1 MMPQEVIEILTS
13 NIDTL
18 WVINCAILVFI
29 MQAGFMCMETGLSRH
44 KNSINVALKNA
55 ADFGVSVVIFWIFG
69 FGIMFGTSFNGF
81 FGTDLFFFKTD
92 KAEYMTYF
100 VFQAMFVAT
109 AATIISGAVAER
121 MKFNGYLIMT
131 ILATGI
137 IYPIVG
143 HWAWS
148 SSYLSKYD
156 TVDQLLAVTETV
168 KTTGW
173 LSDLGFVDFAGSTIV
188 HSVGGWIALA
198 AVIILG
204 PRIGKYSDANKGKFT
219 GSSFPLAVLG
229 TLILWFGW
237 FGFNGGSNGAMDE
250 TVPLILINT
259 FLAAAFGLL
268 TGLGISYLRFKKP
281 EPFYIILGPLAG
293 LVAITAGCNSMTSV
307 TSIFVGIV
315 GAIIAIVINEVL
327 NKYEIDDVVGAVP
340 VHLAAGVW
348 GTLAVGLFSDLTILD
363 TGLDRFAQI
372 KIQLIGII
380 VIGLFSFISSFIILS
395 LFNKFYPLRVSPMQ
409 EELGLNIAE
418 HNAVS
423 IEHDLISILDK
434 QSESGDLKVRGPQ
447 DPFTAGGVI
456 GLYYNKLMSKLETSE
471 EERSKWRERI
481 SKEVK
486 LAVKVQENFLPK
498 RNLKNYP
505 VHGINIAAREVSGD
519 FFSFYPHNDSIYFI
533 IADVAGKGI
542 HAGMVMAKAS
552 TLFEVL
558 SQSKLDPDEMAFH
571 MNNDLNQTKTSGMFV
586 TSIVGE
592 YNLITDEIRWV
603 NAGHQP
609 AVLRDENGKYS
620 QFESSAP
627 PLGVIKQKEKNIYI
641 TNKTKLNGSRF
652 YAFTDGL
659 SESLDDKGEEIGI
672 EGSIEIIE
680 ENFNTDTSKQL
691 DKITKTIMD
700 TSQSRDLSDDL
711 TLISIGK

>member
-1 MMPQEVIEILTS
+1 MLS
-13 NIDTL
+13 G
-18 WVINCAILVFI
+18 ILVFF
-29 MQAGFMCMETGLSRH
+29 MQAGFTLVESGFTRS
-44 KNSINVALKNA
+44 KNA
-55 ADFGVSVVIFWIFG
+55 VNISMKNILDISVGTLSFWALGYGLMYGDTNGYIA
-69 FGIMFGTSFNGF
+69 TSGLLFNPGDGAHDVF
-81 FGTDLFFFKTD
+81 FQT
-92 KAEYMTYF
+92 
-100 VFQAMFVAT
+100 VFCAT
-109 AATIISGAVAER
+109 AATIVSGAIAGRTKYTTYVI
-121 MKFNGYLIMT
+121 FT
-131 ILATGI
+131 IFLTAI
-137 IYPIVG
+137 IYPISG
-143 HWAWS
+143 SWQWNGGGF
-148 SSYLSKYD
+148 
-156 TVDQLLAVTETV
+156 LANM
-168 KTTGW
+168 
-173 LSDLGFVDFAGSTIV
+173 GFIDFAGSSIV

-198 AVIILG
+198 AIIILG
-204 PRIGKYSDANKGKFT
+204 PRIGKYSNANKGKFT

-315 GAIIAIVINEVL
+315 GAIIAIIVNEVL

-380 VIGLFSFISSFIILS
+380 VIGLFSFMSSFIILS

-434 QSESGDLKVRGPQ
+434 QSESGDLKIRGPQ

-471 EERSKWRERI
+471 EEKNKWRAI
-481 SKEVK
+481 S
-486 LAVKVQENFLPK
+486 
-498 RNLKNYP
+498 R
-505 VHGINIAAREVSGD
+505 
-519 FFSFYPHNDSIYFI
+519 
-533 IADVAGKGI
+533 
-542 HAGMVMAKAS
+542 
-552 TLFEVL
+552 
-558 SQSKLDPDEMAFH
+558 
-571 MNNDLNQTKTSGMFV
+571 
-586 TSIVGE
+586 
-592 YNLITDEIRWV
+592 
-603 NAGHQP
+603 
-609 AVLRDENGKYS
+609 
-620 QFESSAP
+620 
-627 PLGVIKQKEKNIYI
+627 LG
-641 TNKTKLNGSRF
+641 
-652 YAFTDGL
+652 
-659 SESLDDKGEEIGI
+659 
-672 EGSIEIIE
+672 
-680 ENFNTDTSKQL
+680 
-691 DKITKTIMD
+691 
-700 TSQSRDLSDDL
+700 
-711 TLISIGK
+711 